1 MLEITIKVQDLLL
14 VMEFLCFAAA
24 GVNCFT
30 DQTSP
35 EEHFG
40 HWIAK
45 IGELCLL
52 LAMILVTIGCVK

>member
-14 VMEFLCFAAA
+14 AMIFLCFGAAA
-24 GVNCFT
+24 VNCFT
-30 DQTSP
+30 DTTSP
-35 EEHFG
+35 GEHFG

-52 LAMILVTIGCVK
+52 LAMIFVTIGCVK